1 MKTVSCPHSRLTFG
15 QRQGQIAEDQALT
28 YLIQQGL
35 SLIARNVRFR
45 VGEIDLIMREG
56 QVILFIEVRF
66 RQPSH
71 FGGAALTVTASKQRR
86 IRRAA
91 MLWLTQ
97 QSLVDRVPCRFD
109 VMAMSP
115 SHLDW
120 IKDAF

>member
-1 MKTVSCPHSRLTFG
+1 MSYPHSRLTFA
-15 QRQGQIAEDQALT
+15 QRQGQTAEDQALA
-28 YLIQQGL
+28 YLREQGL
-35 SLIARNVRFR
+35 SLVARNARFR
-45 VGEIDLIMREG
+45 VGEIDLIMRDG
-56 QVILFIEVRF
+56 QMILFVEVRF

-91 MLWLTQ
+91 TLWLTQ
-97 QSLVDRVPCRFD
+97 QSLIDRVPCRFD
-109 VMAMSP
+109 VIALSP